1 MGGSAG
7 REKIFPYVEF
17 TGATPEQKLAL
28 HVDIY
33 CMHFVSCRWSWLLQT
48 LDTSVEFEHT
58 QLAIV
63 YDRASYDV

>member
-33 CMHFVSCRWSWLLQT
+33 CMNFSPVDSAWLLQT
-48 LDTSVEFEHT
+48 LDTSVELEHT